1 GTDSAQA
8 FDEIG
13 RARDAQAPDSPLIR
27 FCRALDTAGVLA
39 EVEIAVPGDRAR
51 AAQLV
56 AVREAVPA
64 AVNERIRRA
73 KLPIDPR
80 IEKTAADMIVPFEA
94 IDELLAI
101 YDEGFRRRGLDGA
114 VWGHI
119 SDGNV
124 HPNVIPRS
132 LADITAGK
140 TAILEFGRETMRLG
154 GSPLA
159 EHGVG

>member
-1 GTDSAQA
+1 
-8 FDEIG
+8 
-13 RARDAQAPDSPLIR
+13 
-27 FCRALDTAGVLA
+27 
-39 EVEIAVPGDRAR
+39 
-51 AAQLV
+51 
-56 AVREAVPA
+56 
-64 AVNERIRRA
+64 VNERIRRA
-73 KLPIDPR
+73 KLTNDPR
-80 IEKTAADMIVPFEA
+80 IDKTAADMIVPFEA

-101 YDEGFRRRGLDGA
+101 YDEGFGRRGLDAA

-132 LADITAGK
+132 LADVTAGK

-159 EHGVG
+159 EHGVGRNQVKQQLLQDLYGRRGIDQMRRVKHALDPEWKLSPGVLFSRE